1 MTRFEVLKRIEKEEQ
16 FADLIVGFVEQYKTP
31 EALAEALKTE
41 LTEEGLQTLRSTALE
56 GYPLSFNEQEVT
68 SKVDECIISV
78 CNKVQN
84 NESAPGEYADTVEA
98 LAALVEARAKLG
110 QLFNGFA

>member
-1 MTRFEVLKRIEKEEQ
+1 MGELRELCNPLVEFIKENYNPYTE
-16 FADLIVGFVEQYKTP
+16 IVVTMDSITVRQKVE
-31 EALAEALKTE
+31 
-41 LTEEGLQTLRSTALE
+41 RRM
-56 GYPLSFNEQEVT
+56 NEQVT